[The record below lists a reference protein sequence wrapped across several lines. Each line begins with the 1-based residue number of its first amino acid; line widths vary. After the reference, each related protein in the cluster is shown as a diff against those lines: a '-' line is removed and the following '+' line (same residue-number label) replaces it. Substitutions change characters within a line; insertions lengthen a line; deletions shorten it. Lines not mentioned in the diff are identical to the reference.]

1 MYNGEKTSL
10 FSKWCWE
17 VREAT
22 YKKMKLE
29 HLLMPYIKMNPKFK
43 DPNISPETIK
53 LLEENIISRT
63 LFDMNHSSVVLDC
76 HLRQK
81 ETKPK
86 TDK

>member
-1 MYNGEKTSL
+1 
-10 FSKWCWE
+10 
-17 VREAT
+17 
-22 YKKMKLE
+22 
-29 HLLMPYIKMNPKFK
+29 MNPKFK
-43 DPNISPETIK
+43 DPNISLETIK